1 MHVDTLSVR
10 LLQAAANYSYGSS
23 LGSIQ
28 PEDSVQVISYDARF
42 SDSMGSN
49 ISASIVGQ
57 HNWDFVHEAG
67 VYLPS
72 TRSIYAAS
80 QTVAADKPI
89 NITVLDGS
97 TYSLIS
103 SFALPQLHMPNGAT
117 AYNDTHILFCVFG
130 HTDAPSTL
138 SLWNP
143 STNESS
149 VLLSS
154 FYGRRFTSINDVR
167 VKRDDGTIWFTDDWY
182 GYYEGFKS
190 PPTMPAQVYRF
201 DPVSGNVRAVAD
213 GFDQPNGLEFSPDYK
228 ILYVADSGYVHGP
241 GNFNMTRPNG
251 IYAFDVMESGGLSNR
266 RLHAFGARPFVDG
279 MHVDAQG
286 NVWSTSG
293 EGVTAWDESGVVLG
307 EVRVDTDVNNF
318 LFVPDGIL
326 LLAFTKLWHV
336 KCGMRPR
343 KGESW

>member
-1 MHVDTLSVR
+1 
-10 LLQAAANYSYGSS
+10 
-23 LGSIQ
+23 
-28 PEDSVQVISYDARF
+28 
-42 SDSMGSN
+42 
-49 ISASIVGQ
+49 
-57 HNWDFVHEAG
+57 
-67 VYLPS
+67 
-72 TRSIYAAS
+72 
-80 QTVAADKPI
+80 
-89 NITVLDGS
+89 
-97 TYSLIS
+97 
-103 SFALPQLHMPNGAT
+103 MPNGAT

-130 HTDAPSTL
+130 YTNAPSTL

-143 STNESS
+143 STNETS

-154 FYGRRFTSINDVR
+154 YYGRRFTSINDVR

-182 GYYEGFKS
+182 GHYEGFKS

-228 ILYVADSGYVHGP
+228 ILYIADSGYVHGP
-241 GNFNMTRPNG
+241 GDFNMTRPNG
-251 IYAFDVMESGGLSNR
+251 IYAFDVMENGGLSNR

-293 EGVTAWDESGVVLG
+293 KGVTAWDESGVVLG

-326 LLAFTKLWHV
+326 LLAFSKLWHV

-343 KGESW
+343 EGENW